1 MNLLEVLIS
10 SLVGS
15 LILMSLTQSGH
26 QIYTSLDQQRA
37 KTMLQSEAIQA
48 LQMMGESIQIAS
60 TLKGSKIPRLMIKD
74 SASMSNT
81 QVGQFQVRKGAASM
95 DGSDAFFTTNQQEE
109 MNYRAFFVQMQGH
122 HQQRDGVLYLQTKNK
137 KSQLQNDA
145 LIGHV
150 QSMQIQVGI
159 KENGSIHWY
168 EPYEISERASKSNPH
183 WKQVKAIK
191 IYLKLQKGRHSLELE
206 KIYALRHSAIN
217 P

>member
-1 MNLLEVLIS
+1 
-10 SLVGS
+10 
-15 LILMSLTQSGH
+15 MSLTQSSH
-26 QIYTSLDQQRA
+26 EMYASLDQQSA
-37 KTMLQSEAIQA
+37 KAILQNEALQA

-60 TLKGSKIPRLMIKD
+60 TPKGSKIPRLMIKD

-81 QVGQFQVRKGAASM
+81 QVGQFQIRKGSASM

-109 MNYRAFFVQMQGH
+109 LNYRAFFVQMQGH

-145 LIGHV
+145 FIGHV
-150 QSMQIQVGI
+150 QSMQIQAGI

-168 EPYEISERASKSNPH
+168 EPYQISERASKSNPH

-206 KIYALRHSAIN
+206 KIYALRHPTIN